1 MGANDPSSGTAALH
15 EVIRGLGALLKS
27 GWKPLRSI
35 LIASW
40 DAEEVCYS
48 TLFGTLPNGLPS
60 LVLLAAQNGERT
72 FQDLSTN
79 MLLLISISV
88 IIKSII
94 FSHGLRRGPV
104 FTRFCIYGIAF
115 WRLGVSIARSSRPRH
130 CTGDPT
136 PNERRQESLG
146 RKTR

>member
-15 EVIRGLGALLKS
+15 EVIRGLGVLLKS

-48 TLFGTLPNGLPS
+48 TLFETLPNGLPS

-94 FSHGLRRGPV
+94 LSHELTWTC
-104 FTRFCIYGIAF
+104 F
-115 WRLGVSIARSSRPRH
+115 H
-130 CTGDPT
+130 
-136 PNERRQESLG
+136 
-146 RKTR
+146 